1 MNMLFTHNKHQNQNT
16 KLQLMLPSTNTI
28 NELNRNSN
36 IITDKREPLHN
47 VFQGMIFRVNSGNKY
62 CESCNKR

>member
-1 MNMLFTHNKHQNQNT
+1 MLFTHNKHQNQNT
-16 KLQLMLPSTNTI
+16 KLQLMLPTTNTI

-47 VFQGMIFRVNSGNKY
+47 VFQGMIFRVNSGNMY